1 VPWAI
6 TFGLPPR
13 RLLSEVALSSSAF
26 KPSDTTP
33 AVLSL
38 QAGALEQEA
47 TGPQVQPLVRL
58 DVELFHGKERLGLLA
73 RLRDVLPGQVAI
85 GLTGRDPDGNRL
97 SPGRYRILLTAV
109 PAAGRPFVR
118 RTITFR
124 IR

>member
-1 VPWAI
+1 
-6 TFGLPPR
+6 
-13 RLLSEVALSSSAF
+13 ALSSSVF

-47 TGPQVQPLVRL
+47 TGPQVQPLVQL

-73 RLRDVLPGQVAI
+73 RLRDVLPRQVAI
-85 GLTGRDPDGNRL
+85 RLTGRDPNRHPR
-97 SPGRYRILLTAV
+97 SPGRYPTIVTAV
-109 PAAGRPFVR
+109 PAAGTPLVR
-118 RTITFR
+118 RTISFR